1 MAHAL
6 DQRLQQLLAY
16 YFDQTAIK
24 PLFFFTLAIVFIL
37 FGLSIQPLPSIIDGY
52 WTILISPSNLITDYF
67 AVGGIGATF
76 INVGSL
82 LLVNTYLIQKR
93 VSKISGPLLAAMITV
108 MGFSFFGK
116 NLYNTIPFFFGTY
129 FYSKYSGNSLSRLM
143 IAALFASG
151 LSPVVSIITFGQDLP
166 IYLSMPIGIAVGVI
180 IGFVIHPVAA
190 SFLRFHQ
197 GYNLYNIG
205 FTAGVIGM
213 IVTSIMLIF
222 QLPVTYT
229 IETKEITSP
238 YITLLFICL
247 SLSLFLSGFV
257 LNGYSMKNYLKISK
271 IPGRLITDFVTE
283 LGTPITLMNM
293 GIQGLLALSY
303 VFLVGGHLDGAVIG
317 GVLTVIG
324 FSAFGKHPFNATPV
338 VLGVFLM
345 QTAMSVGSPSST
357 NSLLAALFGT
367 TLAPITG
374 SYGFFAGMIAGALH
388 AAVVQNTSDTHAGL
402 NLYNNGFSGGFVAA
416 FLVPLLDVIKERKH
430 NNERTR

>member
-1 MAHAL
+1 MARTL
-6 DQRLQQLLAY
+6 DQGLQKLLAY
-16 YFDQTAIK
+16 YFEQTAIK
-24 PLFFFTLAIVFIL
+24 PLFFFTLAILFIL

-76 INVGSL
+76 VNVGSL

-93 VSKISGPLLAAMITV
+93 VSKISGPLLAAMMTV

-116 NLYNTIPFFFGTY
+116 NLYNTIPFFIGTY

-143 IAALFASG
+143 IAALFSSG

-166 IYLSMPIGIAVGVI
+166 IYVSMPIGIAVGII
-180 IGFVIHPVAA
+180 IGFIIHPVAA

-238 YITLLFICL
+238 YVTLLFVCI
-247 SLSLFLSGFV
+247 SIIFFLSGFA
-257 LNGYSMKNYLKISK
+257 LNGYSMKNYMKISK
-271 IPGRLITDFVTE
+271 TSGRLITDFVTE

-293 GIQGLLALSY
+293 GIQGLLSLSY

-324 FSAFGKHPFNATPV
+324 FSAFGKHPFNVTPV
-338 VLGVFLM
+338 VIGVFLM
-345 QTAMSVGSPSST
+345 QSAMSIGSPSST

-367 TLAPITG
+367 TLAPIAG

-388 AAVVQNTSDTHAGL
+388 AAVVQNTSDSHAGL

-416 FLVPLLDVIKERKH
+416 FLVPILDVIKERKQ